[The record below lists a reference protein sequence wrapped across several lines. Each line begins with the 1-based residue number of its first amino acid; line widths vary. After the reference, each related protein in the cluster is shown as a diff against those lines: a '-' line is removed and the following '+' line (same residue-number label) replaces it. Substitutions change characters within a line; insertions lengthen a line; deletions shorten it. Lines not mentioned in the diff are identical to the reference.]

1 MNYYAGV
8 DLHKKFSVFTI
19 KDEGGVLV
27 KQEKI
32 ANNKEELLRF
42 IKQFDPIK
50 LAVEATFNWAWF
62 SDMCDE
68 ENIPLVLSHPLKT
81 RAIAAAKVKTDKID
95 SETLVDL
102 LRVNLLPISYRF
114 SREERMLKDILR
126 YRIALVRYQTS
137 LKNRVHAILHKHN
150 SQIPVTDIFGKKG
163 RKIFM
168 SLSLPQIYQTMLS
181 RYLSLIE
188 TIVLEIGTAE
198 HIAIEEFKKHHF
210 QDDLRR
216 LMTIPGVGRFTAMMI
231 LAEVG
236 NIQRFKSAK
245 ALSSYVGIIPSVYQS
260 GETRR
265 TGSITKEGTA
275 YLRWALIQ
283 AAHKSVVQKSHLAS
297 FYRRLKKKDKKKAKV
312 AVARKILVAA
322 YYILS
327 KKTEFKNPGKPAI
340 LSG

>member
-19 KDEGGVLV
+19 KNGEGDLV

-32 ANNKEELLRF
+32 TNNREELLRF
-42 IKQFDPIK
+42 IKQFEKVK

-62 SDMCDE
+62 SDICDE
-68 ENIPLVLSHPLKT
+68 ENVPLVLSHPLKT
-81 RAIAAAKVKTDKID
+81 RAIASAKIKTDKID
-95 SETLVDL
+95 SNILADL
-102 LRVNLLPISYRF
+102 LRVNLLPKSYRF
-114 SREERMLKDILR
+114 TKEERALKDILR

-150 SQIPVTDIFGKKG
+150 IQIPATDIFGKLGK
-163 RKIFM
+163 KICL
-168 SLSLPQIYQTMLS
+168 SQSLPPIYQKMLN
-181 RYLSLIE
+181 RYLFLTEVIA
-188 TIVLEIGTAE
+188 LEIVGAE
-198 HIAIEEFKKHHF
+198 NIADEEFKKHNLF
-210 QDDLRR
+210 DDLKR
-216 LMTIPGVGRFTAMMI
+216 LMTIPGVGKFTAMMI
-231 LAEVG
+231 LAEIG
-236 NIQRFKSAK
+236 NIKRFKNAK

-265 TGSITKEGTA
+265 SGSITKEGTA

-283 AAHKSVVQKSHLAS
+283 SAHKSVIQKSHLAS

-322 YYILS
+322 YHILT
-327 KKTEFKNPGKPAI
+327 KKAEFKNPGKPAI